1 MENIQPHDW
10 FFKQIFSNP
19 KSVKTVL
26 DIFAPDLAEEVVG
39 GDEKMITLTEKWK
52 IEGKMEGKLEA
63 KMEDLIKLT
72 QLKFGVIPESLE
84 KIIRQ
89 CKEIEELDKIFTKV
103 ALAKSIKELE
113 NIK

>member
-26 DIFAPDLAEEVVG
+26 DIFASDLAVEVAG
-39 GDEKMITLTEKWK
+39 GDEKMMTLIEKW
-52 IEGKMEGKLEA
+52 KMEGKLEA

-72 QLKFGVIPESLE
+72 RLKFGTVPESLG
-84 KIIRQ
+84 KIIKQ
-89 CKEIEELDKIFTKV
+89 CKEIEELGKIFTKV
-103 ALAKSIKELE
+103 ALANEKLE